1 MASSDGAGSLGM
13 GMRTRLVGLG
23 GGRNAETG
31 AEGGVITGAG
41 WLLVLMVWKVVGA
54 GGGEGG
60 GGEGAAELVV
70 AGGGTT
76 GSGVG
81 C

>member
-1 MASSDGAGSLGM
+1 M
-13 GMRTRLVGLG
+13 GLG

-41 WLLVLMVWKVVGA
+41 WLVLIVWKVVGA

-60 GGEGAAELVV
+60 GGGGAAELVV

>member
-1 MASSDGAGSLGM
+1 MASSDAGGSSGM

-23 GGRNAETG
+23 GGRGLKEG
-31 AEGGVITGAG
+31 AEEGVITGAG
-41 WLLVLMVWKVVGA
+41 WLVLMVWKVVCAA

-60 GGEGAAELVV
+60 GGGGAAELVV
-70 AGGGTT
+70 AGGGMT
-76 GSGVG
+76 GFGVG

>member
-41 WLLVLMVWKVVGA
+41 WLVLIVWKVVGA

-60 GGEGAAELVV
+60 GGGGAAELVV

>member
-41 WLLVLMVWKVVGA
+41 WLVLMVWKVVGA

-60 GGEGAAELVV
+60 GGGAAELVV